1 MFCCGFVKVVVVL
14 CGGVQLEWRK
24 GKVNP
29 FVSRIRARLGPKA
42 MPLNIVHD
50 KDGLPR
56 IILTEPTGSSAE
68 VCFTIIIIYS
78 FFLNIIMDLFLF
90 VLWLI
95 LWFGFEGS
103 YEFYDW
109 KYLVVFDLVFTCR
122 WCCLNFEK
130 KEKRERVCDWRWMD
144 CWNGFNGFWYIQH
157 KKRLKRCLN

>member
-29 FVSRIRARLGPKA
+29 FVSRIRARLGPTA

-68 VCFTIIIIYS
+68 VCFTIIIII
-78 FFLNIIMDLFLF
+78 FLKKMLLWICSYLFC
-90 VLWLI
+90 
-95 LWFGFEGS
+95 G
-103 YEFYDW
+103 
-109 KYLVVFDLVFTCR
+109 
-122 WCCLNFEK
+122 
-130 KEKRERVCDWRWMD
+130 
-144 CWNGFNGFWYIQH
+144 
-157 KKRLKRCLN
+157 